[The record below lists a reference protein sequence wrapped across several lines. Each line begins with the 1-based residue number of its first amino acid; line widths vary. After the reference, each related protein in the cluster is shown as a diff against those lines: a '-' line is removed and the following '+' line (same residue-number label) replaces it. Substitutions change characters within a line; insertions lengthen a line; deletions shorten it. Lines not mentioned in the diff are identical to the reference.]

1 MVEVEKPEA
10 PVCSCP
16 LPADGHV
23 LSHILLCF
31 ALKVVLWSVS

>member
-16 LPADGHV
+16 LPADGH
-23 LSHILLCF
+23 
-31 ALKVVLWSVS
+31 SVNEDIINIIS